1 MKSVVHSIKWLFGA
15 SALAFALRF
24 VLLFAVVETLAAA
37 AVGSTALT
45 PLVDSWDEMNATIS
59 DVVARWAGTPCTRYG
74 TVLINGAFAL
84 DITPECSGL
93 TATLLLVCA
102 IVAFPS
108 RWGFKVLGCACGTL
122 LLFGVNIL
130 RIVTLVLVGGKRPE
144 LVEELHLNI
153 CPALIIAVA
162 MVWMIAWIYLG
173 TGRFGRFSHGAPH
186 SRTGAGKVSDPA

>member
-37 AVGSTALT
+37 AVGTTTLAAR
-45 PLVDSWDEMNATIS
+45 VDSWDEMNATIS
-59 DVVARWAGTPCTRYG
+59 DAVARWTGSPCTRHG

-102 IVAFPS
+102 VMAFPS
-108 RWGFKVLGCACGTL
+108 PWMHKVLGCVCGTL
-122 LLFGVNIL
+122 ILFAANIL
-130 RIVTLVLVGGKRPE
+130 RIATLVHLGGIRPA
-144 LVEELHLNI
+144 LVEDLHKNVW
-153 CPALIIAVA
+153 PAILIAIAVLCLIS
-162 MVWMIAWIYLG
+162 WMYLSSRYSSRPSRYCTDDTG
-173 TGRFGRFSHGAPH
+173 TTA
-186 SRTGAGKVSDPA
+186 

>member
-1 MKSVVHSIKWLFGA
+1 MKSVILSIKWLSGP

-37 AVGSTALT
+37 AVGTTTLAAR
-45 PLVDSWDEMNATIS
+45 VDSWDEMNATIS
-59 DVVARWAGTPCTRYG
+59 EAVARWTGTPCTRHG

-93 TATLLLVCA
+93 TVTLLLVCA

-108 RWGFKVLGCACGTL
+108 RWAFKVLGCACGTL

-144 LVEELHLNI
+144 LVAELHLNI
-153 CPALIIAVA
+153 WPALIIAVA

-173 TGRFGRFSHGAPH
+173 TGRVGRFSHGAPH
-186 SRTGAGKVSDPA
+186 PRTGAETPSDPA